1 MKKPAYYLN
10 LCAEVDGVE
19 EVIWTGLTGD
29 LARLAVE
36 IAAEATEKGA
46 EVVDAPSDFHGAGL
60 PGA

>member
-1 MKKPAYYLN
+1 M
-10 LCAEVDGVE
+10 E

>member
-36 IAAEATEKGA
+36 IAAEATEKGV
-46 EVVDAPSDFHGAGL
+46 EVVDAD
-60 PGA
+60 

>member
-1 MKKPAYYLN
+1 MKRPAYYLN

-36 IAAEATEKGA
+36 IAEDAAEKGV
-46 EVVDAPSDFHGAGL
+46 EVVDAADQV
-60 PGA
+60 